1 MLDTDRVSRRFR
13 RERRS
18 AECFLGDLKRYA
30 PIVASYVVTD
40 EALFLNAQSI
50 PTTATQEVN
59 IYTIYC

>member
-1 MLDTDRVSRRFR
+1 MLDMDRVSRRFR

-18 AECFLGDLKRYA
+18 AGCFLGDFKRYA
-30 PIVASYVVTD
+30 PIVASYVVAD

-50 PTTATQEVN
+50 PTTSIQEVN